1 MSTTSPP
8 TELAFSYGTLQLEAV
23 QLATFGR
30 KLVGTADALPGFA
43 QSMMKIDDPDV
54 VATRGLRPLAP
65 SGIVAR
71 RQHVRIDI
79 ELKENLNA

>member
-1 MSTTSPP
+1 
-8 TELAFSYGTLQLEAV
+8 
-23 QLATFGR
+23 
-30 KLVGTADALPGFA
+30 
-43 QSMMKIDDPDV
+43 MMKIDDPDV
-54 VATRGLRPLAP
+54 VATRGLRPLTP